1 MQEKIPCFMIF
12 KILEVSNEYHIR
24 AVLTDGE
31 SLVNLQNGNTYACGS
46 LLPSAFFILDIE
58 KKEEEV
64 KGIRILG
71 GGFGHGVGMS
81 QNGAKGM
88 AQEGFNYKEILQFY
102 YTGVEIEE
110 MK

>member
-1 MQEKIPCFMIF
+1 M
-12 KILEVSNEYHIR
+12 
-24 AVLTDGE
+24 
-31 SLVNLQNGNTYACGS
+31 NLQNGNTYACGS

-81 QNGAKGM
+81 QNGAKALANLGY
-88 AQEGFNYKEILQFY
+88 QEEEILAFY
-102 YTGVEIEE
+102 YQGCEVRE
-110 MK
+110 